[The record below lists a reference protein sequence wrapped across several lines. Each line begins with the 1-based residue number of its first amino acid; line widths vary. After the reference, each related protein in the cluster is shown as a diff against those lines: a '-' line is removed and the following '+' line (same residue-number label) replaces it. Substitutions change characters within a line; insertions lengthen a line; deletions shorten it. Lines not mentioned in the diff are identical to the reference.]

1 MEPQGAL
8 EFTTGNV
15 GTERAGAGSLPA
27 ASPSQS
33 RLPCAFIEFSP
44 NEAPGDHRLM
54 VVELKVAGCANPLG
68 AEG

>member
-1 MEPQGAL
+1 MLAACL
-8 EFTTGNV
+8 
-15 GTERAGAGSLPA
+15 LPA
-27 ASPSQS
+27 
-33 RLPCAFIEFSP
+33 RLRAFIESSP

>member
-15 GTERAGAGSLPA
+15 GTEQAGAGSLPA

-33 RLPCAFIEFSP
+33 WLPCAFIEFSP
-44 NEAPGDHRLM
+44 NEAPGRW
-54 VVELKVAGCANPLG
+54 VRKSLG
-68 AEG
+68 S